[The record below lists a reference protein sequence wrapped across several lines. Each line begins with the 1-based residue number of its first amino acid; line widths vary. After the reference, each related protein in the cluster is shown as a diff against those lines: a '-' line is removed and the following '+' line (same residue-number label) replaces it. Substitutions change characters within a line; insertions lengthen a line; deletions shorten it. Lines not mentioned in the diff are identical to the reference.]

1 MCGGGGGGGSDYA
14 DQMREREAERQFRI
28 DQGMQELE
36 RAFAPLY
43 GNQYQAGESGQTV
56 TTPGVDPSN
65 LRSQLEQILDPVSE
79 RDLYDTN
86 AVYLPGGVPGSAPTK
101 PTYTGLTGDAR
112 DQVLG
117 LGFTEEELAGIR
129 RQDDPNA
136 YSDLLAAR
144 YEQGSESLRGG
155 RDALVSDDPD
165 LDPIWDTV
173 RQDYQDFALPQLRR
187 QQGEA
192 SEDLTYALARGGQLT
207 GSVGQDRWIDL
218 GEQFALTRQDVS
230 SEADR
235 LAQSRQSDVLDTR
248 RNLTNLLQTTADPD
262 AVAQQA
268 TDSLTMLSSQP
279 SFNSLGP
286 LFQNATAGLAGGV
299 AGQQQFG
306 LNQQVNQITGSNPYT
321 RDPSRGSGRVVR

>member
-1 MCGGGGGGGSDYA
+1 MCGGGGGGSDYA
-14 DQMREREAERQFRI
+14 DQLREQEAERQFRI

-36 RAFAPLY
+36 RVFAPLY
-43 GNQYQAGESGQTV
+43 GQRYEEGTIDQMVPGAGGPSASPGGDGPAIFQPIYDGGEPVDFSGLEGWQQDEEGRWLPPGKTFDPDAALS
-56 TTPGVDPSN
+56 PGVEG
-65 LRSQLEQILDPVSE
+65 QMV
-79 RDLYDTN
+79 
-86 AVYLPGGVPGSAPTK
+86 
-101 PTYTGLTGDAR
+101 
-112 DQVLG
+112 
-117 LGFTEEELAGIR
+117 
-129 RQDDPNA
+129 
-136 YSDLLAAR
+136 
-144 YEQGSESLRGG
+144 
-155 RDALVSDDPD
+155 DDPD

-187 QQGEA
+187 QQGNA
-192 SEDLTYALARGGQLT
+192 AEDLTYALARGGQLT

-218 GEQFALTRQDVS
+218 GEQFALTRQDVA

-235 LAQSRQSDVLDTR
+235 LARSRQSDVLDTR
-248 RNLTNLLQTTADPD
+248 RNLTNLLQTTADPN